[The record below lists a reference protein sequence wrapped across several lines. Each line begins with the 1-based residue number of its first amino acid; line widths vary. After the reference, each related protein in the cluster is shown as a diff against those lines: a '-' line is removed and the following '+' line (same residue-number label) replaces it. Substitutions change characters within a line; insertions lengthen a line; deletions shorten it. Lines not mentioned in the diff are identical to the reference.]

1 MDVQF
6 IKHMIKRNLIQYG
19 GEHKDLITEEE
30 LNKLCEQI
38 LHEQEQ
44 NNTPLHEA
52 VNDIIYD
59 YITNK

>member
-6 IKHMIKRNLIQYG
+6 IKHMIKRNLTQYG

-38 LHEQEQ
+38 LHEQ